1 MTGYS
6 SLIIW
11 QPIFTPIL
19 TLAFGL
25 ITFFSF
31 FGCGNII
38 LSIYKDKILSPWND
52 LASLIVGI
60 LFYSLVF
67 QIIVLFKYFEYTS
80 IIIFF
85 TLCSISLVNIN
96 VNTKNYIQYLTYSEN
111 KFLLLIIISAI
122 FLNIAMSIAP
132 STKIDDLATSMNFLN
147 RIMADQQLIFYWY
160 PWETSIV
167 PNMTYQLIALPFYS
181 LGLTNV
187 MNIIGI
193 LIFIYFIIFFGK
205 IINNL
210 TKSKVLSLFFIA
222 SSIVGLY
229 PITNLATTSTH
240 SLMVLSTASSI
251 LLIILKSTKKIDIN
265 NSSLFLLI
273 SIFIAGMFISKIIL
287 IPLIFIIILWLL
299 FICYK
304 SNDYRLVYIPILVS
318 ILVIPSIAWTWIISG
333 SPLGSAGISF
343 FQDKTFQDTF
353 LINMILDDK
362 IFSTYRMEVDPL
374 LNSISGEIGYRNV
387 LNEILLVL
395 LLWSPIIVCALFF
408 CLLSFNQIN
417 HANIILLTVFLFQI
431 IIIYLFLPYKFRHLG
446 GLQYL
451 PLAVCFIYILKN
463 DNFLIKYKNIIIIL
477 FILPWLLIQAVYVY
491 PFFSVNIGMENKV
504 KFYNRYIA
512 LYKDYV
518 ELDRILEK
526 KSEILVAGHRIN
538 SFYSPRKV
546 IHNSLEFDIS
556 KGKQLYLFL
565 VREGIDGEDYQ
576 HPLSAEKMKLLEK
589 YKVYENSEAILHIFR
604 TPFKKSKKGK
614 IEVYNISQFIY
625 N

>member
-1 MTGYS
+1 MIGYS
-6 SLIIW
+6 SLIAW
-11 QPIFTPIL
+11 EPIL
-19 TLAFGL
+19 TPLLTLTLGL
-25 ITFFSF
+25 VTFLSF

-38 LSIYKDKILSPWND
+38 LSTYKNKISSPWNN
-52 LASLIVGI
+52 LAALVVGI

-67 QIIVLFKYFEYTS
+67 QITVLFKYFEYTS

-85 TLCSISLVNIN
+85 ILCSISLVKTN
-96 VNTKNYIQYLTYSEN
+96 VNTKNYIQYLKCSEN
-111 KFLLLIIISAI
+111 KFLLFIIISAI

-132 STKIDDLATSMNFLN
+132 STKIDELANSMNFLS
-147 RIMADQQLIFYWY
+147 RIMADQQLIFYWH
-160 PWETSIV
+160 PWETSII
-167 PNMTYQLIALPFYS
+167 PNMTYHLIALPFYS
-181 LGLTNV
+181 MGLTNV

-193 LIFIYFIIFFGK
+193 LIFIYFIISIGK

-210 TKSKVLSLFFIA
+210 TKSSDLSLFFIA
-222 SSIVGLY
+222 SSIVGVY
-229 PITNLATTSTH
+229 PVANLATTSTH

-251 LLIILKSTKKIDIN
+251 LLIILKSTKKIDLN
-265 NSSLFLLI
+265 DNSLFLLI

-304 SNDYRLVYIPILVS
+304 SNNYRLVYIPILVS

-353 LINMILDDK
+353 LINMILDEK
-362 IFSTYRMEVDPL
+362 IFSSSRIVVDPL
-374 LNSISGEIGYRNV
+374 LRSISGELGYRNF
-387 LNEILLVL
+387 LNELFLVL
-395 LLWSPIIVCALFF
+395 FLWSPIITGALFF
-408 CLLSFNQIN
+408 CLLSFNRIN
-417 HANIILLTVFLFQI
+417 YANIILLTVFLFQI

-446 GLQYL
+446 GVQYL
-451 PLAVCFIYILKN
+451 PLAVYFIYILKN

-512 LYKDYV
+512 SYKDYV
-518 ELDRILEK
+518 ELDQILEK
-526 KSEILVAGHRIN
+526 KSEILVVGHRIN

-565 VREGIDGEDYQ
+565 VREGIEKGDYQ
-576 HPLSAEKMKLLEK
+576 HQLNTEKMKLLEK
-589 YKVYENSEAILHIFR
+589 YKVYENNEAILRIFR
-604 TPFKKSKKGK
+604 TPFKKSNKGK
-614 IEVYNISQFIY
+614 IEVYNISKFIY

>member
-11 QPIFTPIL
+11 QPIFTPLFTLIL
-19 TLAFGL
+19 GL
-25 ITFFSF
+25 ITFISF

-52 LASLIVGI
+52 LASLVVGI

-67 QIIVLFKYFEYTS
+67 QIVVLFKYFEYTS

-85 TLCSISLVNIN
+85 ILCSISLVNIN
-96 VNTKNYIQYLTYSEN
+96 VNTKNYIEYIRYSEN
-111 KFLLLIIISAI
+111 KFLLSIIISAI

-160 PWETSIV
+160 PWETSII

-205 IINNL
+205 IINNI
-210 TKSKVLSLFFIA
+210 TKSKDLSLFFIA

-318 ILVIPSIAWTWIISG
+318 VLVIPSIAWTWIISG
-333 SPLGSAGISF
+333 SPLGSASISF

-353 LINMILDDK
+353 LINMVLDEK
-362 IFSTYRMEVDPL
+362 IFSTSRMVVDPL
-374 LNSISGEIGYRNV
+374 LNSISGESGYRNV
-387 LNEILLVL
+387 LNELFSAL
-395 LLWSPIIVCALFF
+395 LLWSPIITGALFF
-408 CLLSFNQIN
+408 CLLSFNRIN
-417 HANIILLTVFLFQI
+417 YANIILLTVLLFQI

-446 GLQYL
+446 GVQYL
-451 PLAVCFIYILKN
+451 PLAVYFIYILKN
-463 DNFLIKYKNIIIIL
+463 HNFLIKYKNIIIIL

-491 PFFSVNIGMENKV
+491 PFFSVIIGMENKV

-512 LYKDYV
+512 LYEDYI
-518 ELDRILEK
+518 ELDQILEK
-526 KSEILVAGHRIN
+526 KSEILVVGHRIN

-546 IHNSLEFDIS
+546 IQNSLEFDNS
-556 KGKQLYLFL
+556 KGKKLYLFL
-565 VREGIDGEDYQ
+565 VREGVNSAYP

-589 YKVYENSEAILHIFR
+589 YKVYENSEAILHTFR
-604 TPFKKSKKGK
+604 TPFKEVKKGK
-614 IEVYNISQFIY
+614 IEVYNISKFIY